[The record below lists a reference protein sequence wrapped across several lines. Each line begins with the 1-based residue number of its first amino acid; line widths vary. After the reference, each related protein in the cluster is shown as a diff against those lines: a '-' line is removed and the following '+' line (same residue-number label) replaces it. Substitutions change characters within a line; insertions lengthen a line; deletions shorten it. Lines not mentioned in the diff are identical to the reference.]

1 MTIGHNQDHLK
12 QVASGIKECY
22 EELDRAKEQLAEKL
36 AEAKSAGFPVAAIK
50 KVISEQRKREK
61 DEAKYDEQRDLFDFM
76 AEVIAPELNK

>member
-1 MTIGHNQDHLK
+1 MTIGHNQDHLR
-12 QVASGIKECY
+12 QIASGIKELMD
-22 EELDRAKEQLAEKL
+22 EQDRVKAELAEKL

-50 KVISEQRKREK
+50 KVISEQRKRAK